1 MEAVQDYPLLK
12 DPEMKE
18 ILESFLIETREILEK
33 LDVDLMELEKR
44 AEDQELLNQV
54 FRSFHTI
61 KGTSGFFGLNKLTS
75 ITHKCEDILN
85 KLRKGEAKLNSG
97 IMDSILL
104 SYDKIRDL
112 LVSIET
118 NFNENVD
125 IDKALVDLTKTLESL
140 EKNGSNKV
148 SDNKVKGSPVKRK
161 TKTKEPVK
169 KSKTSGRIKKT
180 KKSGTANRSK
190 KSVTVKN
197 KKPKSIKGD
206 KSVSNNRIT
215 QELEEI
221 KSVEEIE
228 EEIFEQEEIEENIV
242 TEENKSETD
251 GSNNSKNEK
260 NAITRLKEIRQ
271 KDNTIRVDV
280 ERLDELLNIASE
292 LVLGRNRLAQVSS
305 EFALE
310 YEGTKLSRDLAEA
323 TRQIDLMMNELQLV
337 VMKTRM
343 VKIGKVFNRFPR
355 VVRDLSKESNKN
367 VKLDLKGEET
377 ELDKTLIEEINDPLV
392 HLVRNSIDHGIE
404 SPEERKKIGKDPT
417 GTITLSAEHEGNH
430 IIITIEDD
438 GKGIDPEI
446 IKEKAIS
453 KGLISKEKAKELA
466 TNDAYNLIF
475 LPGFSTAEVVTN
487 ISGRGVG
494 MDVVKTNVTK
504 LRGLINIESKVGKGT
519 KIIIKL
525 PLTLAI
531 IPGMIVK
538 INEQSMV
545 IPLNSIIEVVRV
557 HLDNINTIS
566 GREVIR
572 MRDSVIPLLGID
584 ELLSGVSYSEDKVW
598 QYVVIVGIAEKRF
611 GIKVDHLIGQK
622 EIVIKSL
629 GTYLGTIEGIA
640 GSTILGDGTVI
651 MILDV
656 GELIHKLEV

>member
-125 IDKALVDLTKTLESL
+125 IDKALVDLTKTLDSL

-148 SDNKVKGSPVKRK
+148 SDSKVKGSVKGK

-180 KKSGTANRSK
+180 KTSGTAKRSK
-190 KSVTVKN
+190 KSGTVKN
-197 KKPKSIKGD
+197 KKPKSVKGD

-228 EEIFEQEEIEENIV
+228 EEIVEQEEIDENIV
-242 TEENKSETD
+242 AEENKSETD
-251 GSNNSKNEK
+251 GANNSKNEK

-355 VVRDLSKESNKN
+355 VVRDLSKESRKN

-404 SPEERKKIGKDPT
+404 SPEERKKVGKDPT

-438 GKGIDPEI
+438 GKGIDPDI

-538 INEQSMV
+538 VSEQSMV

-584 ELLSGVSYSEDKVW
+584 ELLNGVSYSEDKIW

>member
-1 MEAVQDYPLLK
+1 MDEMNEYPLLK

-18 ILESFLIETREILEK
+18 ILESFLVETKEILER
-33 LDVDLMELEKR
+33 LDLDLMELEKR
-44 AEDQELLNQV
+44 SGDMDLLNQV

-61 KGTSGFFGLNKLTS
+61 KGTSGFFGLNKLTE

-85 KLRKGEAKLNSG
+85 KLRKGEAKLNSD
-97 IMDSILL
+97 IMDSILIA
-104 SYDKIRDL
+104 YDKIKEL
-112 LVSIET
+112 LSCIESD
-118 NFNENVD
+118 FNEDVD
-125 IDKALVDLTKTLESL
+125 IENSL
-140 EKNGSNKV
+140 EVLTNTIVLLEINNHANEQDKEEV
-148 SDNKVKGSPVKRK
+148 SKTEQKEKSKSRTKAGTGKVK
-161 TKTKEPVK
+161 
-169 KSKTSGRIKKT
+169 
-180 KKSGTANRSK
+180 RSK
-190 KSVTVKN
+190 KVDKVKDDSHPEVTADN
-197 KKPKSIKGD
+197 KKD
-206 KSVSNNRIT
+206 N
-215 QELEEI
+215 
-221 KSVEEIE
+221 
-228 EEIFEQEEIEENIV
+228 
-242 TEENKSETD
+242 EENKTEND
-251 GSNNSKNEK
+251 KPVNDDNEK
-260 NAITRLKEIRQ
+260 NQPDKIKELKQ

-280 ERLDELLNIASE
+280 ARLDELLNIASE
-292 LVLGRNRLAQVSS
+292 LVLGRNRLAQVNS

-310 YEGTKLSRDLAEA
+310 FEGTKLSRDLADA

-355 VVRDLSKESNKN
+355 VVRDLSKESQKN
-367 VKLDLKGEET
+367 VRLELKGEET

-392 HLVRNSIDHGIE
+392 HLIRNSVDHGIE
-404 SPEERKKIGKDPT
+404 SPENRKKAGKDT
-417 GTITLSAEHEGNH
+417 MGTITLSAEHEGNH

-438 GKGIDPEI
+438 GKGIDLEI
-446 IKEKAIS
+446 IKEKAVN
-453 KGLISKEKAKELA
+453 KGLISKEKAKELT

-504 LRGLINIESKVGKGT
+504 LRGLISIDSRVGFGT

-531 IPGMIVK
+531 ISGMIVK

-557 HLDNINTIS
+557 HLDNINTIN

-572 MRDSVIPLLGID
+572 MRDSIIPLLGID
-584 ELLSGVSYSEDKVW
+584 ELLSGLTYSKDKVW
-598 QYVVIVGIAEKRF
+598 QYIVVVGIAEKRF
-611 GIKVDHLIGQK
+611 GIKVDRLIGQK

-629 GTYLGTIEGIA
+629 GTYLGNIEGIA

-651 MILDV
+651 MILDIA
-656 GELIHKLEV
+656 ELIHKLEN

>member
-18 ILESFLIETREILEK
+18 ILESFLIETKEILDK

-44 AEDQELLNQV
+44 SEDPDLLNQV

-97 IMDSILL
+97 TMDSILL
-104 SYDKIRDL
+104 SYDKMRDL

-118 NFNENVD
+118 NLNENVD
-125 IDKALVDLTKTLESL
+125 IDKALSVLNKTLESL
-140 EKNGSNKV
+140 ENNS
-148 SDNKVKGSPVKRK
+148 SDNAAGNKKKVPSTKG
-161 TKTKEPVK
+161 
-169 KSKTSGRIKKT
+169 KSKT
-180 KKSGTANRSK
+180 
-190 KSVTVKN
+190 
-197 KKPKSIKGD
+197 KKPGKSRKSTKNDKNGKDEIKEEKSESKD
-206 KSVSNNRIT
+206 KSADEDKEISIEAISDEVVVEDE
-215 QELEEI
+215 ELD
-221 KSVEEIE
+221 
-228 EEIFEQEEIEENIV
+228 ENYTAV
-242 TEENKSETD
+242 EENKTEND
-251 GSNNSKNEK
+251 ESNSQKEEK

-355 VVRDLSKESNKN
+355 VVRDLSKESKKN
-367 VKLDLKGEET
+367 VRLDLKGEET

-392 HLVRNSIDHGIE
+392 HLIRNSIDHGIE
-404 SPEERKKIGKDPT
+404 PPDIRKKAGKDQT

-438 GKGIDPEI
+438 GKGIDPEV
-446 IKEKAIS
+446 IKERAIT
-453 KGLISKEKAKELA
+453 KGLISKDKAKEL
-466 TNDAYNLIF
+466 TINDAYNLIF

-504 LRGLINIESKVGKGT
+504 LRGLINIESKVGVGT

-538 INEQSMV
+538 VNEQSMV

-584 ELLSGVSYSEDKVW
+584 ELLNRDSYREDKVW
-598 QYVVIVGIAEKRF
+598 QYVVVVGIAEKRF

-651 MILDV
+651 MILDI